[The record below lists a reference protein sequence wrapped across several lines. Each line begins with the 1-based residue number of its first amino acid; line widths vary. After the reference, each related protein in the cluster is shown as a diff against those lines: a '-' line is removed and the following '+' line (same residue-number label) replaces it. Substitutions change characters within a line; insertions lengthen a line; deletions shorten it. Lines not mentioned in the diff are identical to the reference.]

1 MIRVDTNIIVRYLAD
16 DIKDQALKAQKILE
30 NERVFISNEVLAEV
44 IYVMCGIYEF
54 SRKEVSEALIE
65 LIEFDNIFVER
76 KLLLRKALEL
86 FSSTKLDFVDCLLC
100 SYSEIDEIKTFD
112 KKLLK
117 CIDKNKKMLY
127 KQ

>member
-16 DIKDQALKAQKILE
+16 DIEDQALKAQKILE
-30 NERVFISNEVLAEV
+30 NKRVFISNEVLAEV

-76 KLLLRKALEL
+76 KLFLKKALEL
-86 FSSTKLDFVDCLLC
+86 FISTKLDFVDCLLC

-117 CIDKNKKMLY
+117 CIDKNKK
-127 KQ
+127 K